1 MYATDF
7 SQVGSNIKAVLDTH
21 GKTQQ
26 YLADR
31 LSVSKQVMNKI
42 IKGTKAINVNEIAQ
56 IAEVL
61 GVTTDSLLKI
71 SNKYVST
78 QSLSSMKQINDRAM
92 QKKIDFLLNAIDEI
106 HLLESLVDEGNL

>member
-7 SQVGSNIKAVLDTH
+7 SQVGSNIKAVLDTQ

-42 IKGTKAINVNEIAQ
+42 IKGSKAINVNEISM
-56 IAEVL
+56 IARVL
-61 GVTTDSLLKI
+61 QTSADDLLT
-71 SNKYVST
+71 VSELPAEDNWLT
-78 QSLSSMKQINDRAM
+78 FMGMIKDQETMEKVNLIRT
-92 QKKIDFLLNAIDEI
+92 AIDEI
-106 HLLESLVDEGNL
+106 GMLEELLYE

>member
-7 SQVGSNIKAVLDTH
+7 AQVGRNIKATLDAM

-26 YLADR
+26 FLADQ

-56 IAEVL
+56 IAAVL
-61 GVTTDSLLKI
+61 GVTIDSLLK
-71 SNKYVST
+71 VSDIPVPKT
-78 QSLSSMKQINDRAM
+78 SLSFMGHVTDEAM
-92 QKKIDFLLNAIDEI
+92 QEKIDFLRSAIDEI
-106 HLLESLVDEGNL
+106 HLLEALVDEG

>member
-7 SQVGSNIKAVLDTH
+7 SQVGSNIKAVLETQ

-56 IAEVL
+56 IAEAL
-61 GVTTDSLLKI
+61 GVTTDSLLK
-71 SNKYVST
+71 VSDIPVSAP
-78 QSLSSMKQINDRAM
+78 SLSFMGHVTDEAM
-92 QKKIDFLLNAIDEI
+92 QEKIDFLRSAIDEI
-106 HLLESLVDEGNL
+106 HLLEALVDEV